1 MLLEDV
7 TNISTT
13 LRETV
18 LGDNSLIQ
26 KTLLNYTLFIPEGSL
41 IISQLKNY
49 GTPFYKQGICY
60 CFCYIHLVDEA
71 L

>member
-41 IISQLKNY
+41 ITSQLKNY
-49 GTPFYKQGICY
+49 GTPFINKG
-60 CFCYIHLVDEA
+60 FA
-71 L
+71 TAFATFT